1 MKRLSKRQALA
12 TLIPELLITS
22 TLVPLFWSN
31 IEVGWRVPVS
41 RPRRSWSAEYDV
53 LLQDVKRA

>member
-1 MKRLSKRQALA
+1 MKRLSKRLALA

-31 IEVGWRVPVS
+31 IEVGWRVP
-41 RPRRSWSAEYDV
+41 A
-53 LLQDVKRA
+53 